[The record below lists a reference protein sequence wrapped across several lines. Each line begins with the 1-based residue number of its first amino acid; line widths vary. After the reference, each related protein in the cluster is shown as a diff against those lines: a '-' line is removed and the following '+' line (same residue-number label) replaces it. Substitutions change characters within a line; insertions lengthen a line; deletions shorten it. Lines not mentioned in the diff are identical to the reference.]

1 LFKVIDNNVWAIS
14 NNYIS
19 RYEFGDSTIEKGTF
33 DNEYPILSLYITEIL
48 GKNKPISI
56 FGSEDSKIKI
66 VATKELLY
74 SLNVGS
80 APTYIFPL
88 KQSPYDISENYYLFG
103 TRGGSHGLLNIEQ
116 DSAKILWELNINKNK
131 SEIVCIKSFDINK
144 DGTNEIIL
152 SRSNGEV
159 NIYSIGQNILETNL
173 IAKYDTKEL
182 LTSFDIGR
190 FKGDDEFEIMFTS
203 YSGLVFSITPKFVK
217 EKEQK
222 KKPLDK
228 KTFTKNF
235 TELSNEVDILRKMII
250 KKNEEYEKKINETHN
265 NLNKNHYKLN
275 YKFNLISEEANFIL
289 ILDCEYPMEMI
300 ILQSIINIDVQE
312 ILTKDVSMNIMSDKD
327 NKFIATFK
335 LKESIH
341 QLEIK
346 LRTYE
351 GISDFLNCTVI
362 PFNKPKTAYILEIP
376 IKALSLH
383 KKIEELDEENDKL
396 IKDANCVNMLNIKGK
411 FSPSEI
417 NQILKSIVPEI
428 PEKLN
433 KDSTIYYLQSTFLK
447 TIVEIS
453 IESNSCKI
461 KSVYLT
467 PLIYIKVF
475 LNLFNKKIEIFN

>member
-1 LFKVIDNNVWAIS
+1 MFKVIDNNVWAIS

-19 RYEFGDSTIEKGTF
+19 RYEFGDSTIEKGTY
-33 DNEYPILSLYITEIL
+33 DNEYPILSLYVSEVL

-56 FGSEDSKIKI
+56 LGSEDSKIKI
-66 VATKELLY
+66 LATKELLY
-74 SLNVGS
+74 SLNVGD
-80 APTYIFPL
+80 APTFIFPL
-88 KQSPYDISENYYLFG
+88 KQSPYDLSENHFLFG

-116 DSAKILWELNINKNK
+116 DSAKILWEHNVNKNR

-144 DGTNEIIL
+144 DGANEIIL
-152 SRSNGEV
+152 ARSNGEI
-159 NIYSIGQNILETNL
+159 NIFSIGQTILETSL
-173 IAKYDTKEL
+173 IAKYDTKEV
-182 LTSFDIGR
+182 LTGFDVGR
-190 FKGDDEFEIMFTS
+190 FKGDDEFEVMFTS
-203 YSGLVFSITPKFVK
+203 YSGLVFSVTPKFNQK
-217 EKEQK
+217 ETK

-235 TELSNEVDILRKMII
+235 TELSNEVETLRKMII
-250 KKNEEYEKKINETHN
+250 KKTEDYDKKINDTHN

-275 YKFNLISEEANFIL
+275 YKFNLISEEANFVL

-300 ILQSIINIDVQE
+300 ILQSIINIDIQE
-312 ILTKDVSMNIMSDKD
+312 ILTKDISMNIMNDEN

-341 QLEIK
+341 QIEIK

-362 PFNKPKTAYILEIP
+362 PYNKPKTAYVLEIP

-383 KKIEELDEENDKL
+383 KKIEELDEENEKI
-396 IKDANCVNMLNIKGK
+396 IKDANCLNVLNIKGK
-411 FSPSEI
+411 FSSSEI

-428 PEKLN
+428 PERLN
-433 KDSTIYYLQSTFLK
+433 KDSATYYLQSTFLK

-453 IESNSCKI
+453 IESNICQI

-467 PLIYIKVF
+467 PLIYIKVS
-475 LNLFNKKIEIFN
+475 